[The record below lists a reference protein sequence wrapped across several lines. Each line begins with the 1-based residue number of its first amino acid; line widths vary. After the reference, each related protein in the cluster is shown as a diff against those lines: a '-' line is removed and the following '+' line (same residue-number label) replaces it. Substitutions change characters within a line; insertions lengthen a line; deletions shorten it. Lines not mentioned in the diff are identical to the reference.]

1 MVVMATKQAARRRP
15 HCIGS
20 QETKKRGTKINQSG
34 AQAMCP
40 NWTQTKCSSSCLRAS
55 PAITYKSDPLNAKWG
70 LPFSFRRFQ
79 ICFNFSDPS
88 ILIYNGGLLE
98 IPRNEGGVGDL
109 KASQGQVE
117 TAGVHLF

>member
-1 MVVMATKQAARRRP
+1 MSRPSLSLPLGGGVVVMATKQAARRRP

-70 LPFSFRRFQ
+70 R
-79 ICFNFSDPS
+79 
-88 ILIYNGGLLE
+88 IYFTGTLLQ
-98 IPRNEGGVGDL
+98 L
-109 KASQGQVE
+109 
-117 TAGVHLF
+117 